1 MVGALGHDVPR
12 IFVLV
17 FAIGSALAGLAGV
30 IGGFALLTEPNM
42 AAALGPIVFVVVVVG
57 GLGSIPGAL
66 IASMAIGIVQTFAV
80 AMDYSLLDLFRTLN
94 VPMSRDSPFYE
105 VVSIKIA
112 QAAPIIPYLLLVLML
127 ILRPR
132 GLMGTRET

>member
-1 MVGALGHDVPR
+1 
-12 IFVLV
+12 
-17 FAIGSALAGLAGV
+17 
-30 IGGFALLTEPNM
+30 M
-42 AAALGPIVFVVVVVG
+42 AASLGPIVFVVVVVG

-80 AMDYSLLDLFRTLN
+80 ALDYSLLDAFHALN
-94 VPMSRDSPFYE
+94 VHIARDSPFYE
-105 VVSIKIA
+105 VASIKIA

-127 ILRPR
+127 ILRPK

>member
-1 MVGALGHDVPR
+1 
-12 IFVLV
+12 
-17 FAIGSALAGLAGV
+17 
-30 IGGFALLTEPNM
+30 
-42 AAALGPIVFVVVVVG
+42 VG

-80 AMDYSLLDLFRTLN
+80 ALDYSLLDLFRALN
-94 VPMSRDSPFYE
+94 IEVSRGSPFYE
-105 VVSIKIA
+105 VYSIKVA

-127 ILRPR
+127 ILRPK